1 MNGTETSPPSS
12 SLRQPLWK
20 LRWGLLGLAALIT
33 LVALFYTEENVR
45 GKRAWEKCKRDLEAQ
60 GVVLNWDEYIPPPVP
75 DDQNFFKAPR
85 MSEWFV
91 GRGQTELSR
100 RLTPP
105 LAMRGDTNVPPL
117 VLAEVTVGSPGQTP
131 SSGEGDT
138 VLDWK
143 DSAASEQALKRL
155 REAIGPAALGRG
167 NYPATLIA
175 RPLNQIKPVRF
186 LVRSDKPPT
195 IQEMALLFPANEI
208 SPAYGNVAAETSRLR
223 VEPDGNKSFRV
234 VLSPAPL
241 VAADF
246 LAWSD
251 QFEPEFKLIREAL
264 KRPYARIDCDYQ
276 MPETIGIPNFVMVRQ
291 LVQLLSSRAECDY
304 LLGQPEKALGELTFL
319 HDSCRIMEAR
329 PTGKPMTLVAS
340 MIDVA
345 VTGLYAET
353 IADGLRLHAWH
364 EPQLVALQE
373 QLKEIHLL
381 PVVMMSFKSEPA
393 SVCRTLEMTP
403 RARLAK
409 LFFDI
414 EKNDHPMQARL
425 IRFMPRGWIYQNM
438 AVVISQRQ
446 KLYPA
451 FDLEHDLILPQPL
464 NALSQETAAQSRH
477 FSPYTFVAN
486 FTAPNMQRASQV
498 LAHNQTMANQALIA
512 CALER
517 YHLAHGDYPE
527 SLETLSPQFIE
538 KIPHDL
544 IGGQP
549 LKYHRLAADKFLL
562 HSVGWNETDDGGVAP
577 PGEPSL
583 SNYDQGDWVWR

>member
-1 MNGTETSPPSS
+1 
-12 SLRQPLWK
+12 
-20 LRWGLLGLAALIT
+20 
-33 LVALFYTEENVR
+33 
-45 GKRAWEKCKRDLEAQ
+45 
-60 GVVLNWDEYIPPPVP
+60 
-75 DDQNFFKAPR
+75 
-85 MSEWFV
+85 
-91 GRGQTELSR
+91 
-100 RLTPP
+100 
-105 LAMRGDTNVPPL
+105 MRGDTNVPPL

-562 HSVGWNETDDGGVAP
+562 YSVGWNETDDGGQAP
-577 PGEPSL
+577 SGPTLP
-583 SNYDQGDWVWR
+583 NYDQGDWVWR